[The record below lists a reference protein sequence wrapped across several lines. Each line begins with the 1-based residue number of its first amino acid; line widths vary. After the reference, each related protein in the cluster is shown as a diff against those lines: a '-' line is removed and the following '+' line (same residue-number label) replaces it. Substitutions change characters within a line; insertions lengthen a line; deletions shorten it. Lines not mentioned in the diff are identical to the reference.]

1 MKKHKVIRFFTI
13 ASILL
18 IQTIFL
24 IKLVQDK
31 YTANNHSAAL
41 TILLIAI
48 SMALGYRYVSLHP
61 KQYAYEKL
69 SVAIW
74 VPIGALACYS
84 LNLHTNLGS
93 VICAGIIGTIASFIP
108 SMNKDVAYLQKIPA
122 AIYCGVFVGM
132 SSTLVLPSTY
142 FVLASG
148 TLAGIFYM
156 LSKKL
161 FFGFGGKLGTIA
173 FCGVLVVALI
183 NYLA

>member
-1 MKKHKVIRFFTI
+1 MKKHKVIRIFTI

-18 IQTIFL
+18 IQIIFL

-31 YTANNHSAAL
+31 YAANNRSATL

-48 SMALGYRYVSLHP
+48 SL
-61 KQYAYEKL
+61 
-69 SVAIW
+69 AIW

-108 SMNKDVAYLQKIPA
+108 SISKDIAYLQKIPA

-132 SSTLVLPSTY
+132 SSSLVLPSTQ